1 MRRCSLWMQVFLLP
15 VILIGILFFTR
26 PASAQSV
33 GPVYIVQPDDTL
45 YSIAVRFNV
54 SITDLMSANNIANPN
69 LLSVGQQ
76 LVIPGLQGVTGVL
89 DSEVVNFGDSFHSL
103 VRRTQI
109 PLDLLRRLNHVVSP
123 TEFYVGASM
132 IIPKQDNAT
141 DLTERITPAP
151 GESLLE
157 LAVKSDTDAWT
168 LDALNS
174 LNGTWDGLP
183 GDVLYGPGSGT
194 SAQNASGLPSAFLSA
209 QIPYLPL
216 KQGGTAEI
224 IIQPAAGVTLGGT
237 LVDHLLNFF
246 PMGDGRMVALQG
258 VYVLLDP
265 GVYPLELDATLPD
278 GTKQSFEQMVL
289 VAIGDQPTKPVPV
302 PPEDPTLM
310 ASEDKQLASIVSPVT
325 PTKYWQGKFS
335 LPVGLPYCIKDWFG
349 APRSLTF
356 QGSPSSYFHGG
367 VDYGVCS
374 PDHPLD
380 IFAAAP
386 GTVIFASMLN
396 VRGNATIIDDGW
408 GVYTIYAH
416 QNAFGVTAGQE
427 VQTGQVIGQIG
438 ATGHVTGPHLHFEMW
453 VNGIQVNPLDWLN
466 NTYP

>member
-1 MRRCSLWMQVFLLP
+1 MFRHSLRARAYILPAVLIITLL
-15 VILIGILFFTR
+15 FAR
-26 PASAQSV
+26 PASAQSS
-33 GPVYIVQPDDTL
+33 GPVYIVQPNDTL
-45 YSIAVRFNV
+45 YSIASRFNV
-54 SITDLMSANNIANPN
+54 SINELMAANNITDPN
-69 LLSVGQQ
+69 LLGVGQQ
-76 LVIPGLQGVTGVL
+76 LVIPGLQGITGIL
-89 DSEVVNFGDSFHSL
+89 DSEVINFGDSFHSL

-141 DLTERITPAP
+141 DLTERLTPAA

-157 LAVKSDTDAWT
+157 LAVKSNTDAWT
-168 LDALNS
+168 LSTLNS

-183 GDVLYGPGSGT
+183 GDVLYGMGT
-194 SAQNASGLPSAFLSA
+194 GASEQSASGLPSAFLTA
-209 QIPYLPL
+209 QIPSLPL

-224 IIQPAAGVTLGGT
+224 VIQPAAGVALSGT
-237 LVDHLLNFF
+237 LVDYPLHFF
-246 PMGDGRMVALQG
+246 PIGDGRMVALQG

-310 ASEDKQLASIVSPVT
+310 ASEDKQVASIVAPVT
-325 PTKYWQGKFS
+325 PVKEWQGKFS

-349 APRSLTF
+349 APRSLTYN
-356 QGSPSSYFHGG
+356 GSPYSYFHGG

-386 GTVIFASMLN
+386 GKVAGEFIPFTPTRMNSASLLAS
-396 VRGNATIIDDGW
+396 R
-408 GVYTIYAH
+408 
-416 QNAFGVTAGQE
+416 FR
-427 VQTGQVIGQIG
+427 
-438 ATGHVTGPHLHFEMW
+438 
-453 VNGIQVNPLDWLN
+453 LDR
-466 NTYP
+466 